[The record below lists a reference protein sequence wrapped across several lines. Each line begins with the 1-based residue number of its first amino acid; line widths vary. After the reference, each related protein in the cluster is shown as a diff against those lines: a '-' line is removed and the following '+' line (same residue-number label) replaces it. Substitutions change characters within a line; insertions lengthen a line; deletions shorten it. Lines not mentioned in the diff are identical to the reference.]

1 MKAVIAVLPEDCIAK
16 PCDCESIHDCHFK
29 QCQNCFR
36 LVDDDGITCDPRG
49 CCFYCKAD

>member
-1 MKAVIAVLPEDCIAK
+1 MKAMIVVLPEDCIAK
-16 PCDCESIHDCHFK
+16 TCDCELGQCYFKRCQDCD
-29 QCQNCFR
+29 R